1 MFLYRRLTRW
11 LTMQL
16 IGAERPI
23 SLVGGLALFI
33 SMVGSPF
40 LTPLYTVDIV
50 VGASAE
56 DLRQFLIWGSL
67 ISVFLIGVALSYVG
81 VQVWRGKISDF
92 HISQQS
98 QRLVPFIVAVC
109 SSLVGAGVLWWM
121 RAPWVLVALGTSF
134 AIQGI
139 FFGLLT
145 RYRKISMHVAVMAS
159 CVTALILLFGW
170 AAVPLIGF
178 VPLQGWARVYRRRH
192 TLRQVIAGALLS
204 PLLTVLMLIPWWFAG
219 MAG

>member
-1 MFLYRRLTRW
+1 
-11 LTMQL
+11 MQL

-98 QRLVPFIVAVC
+98 QR
-109 SSLVGAGVLWWM
+109 
-121 RAPWVLVALGTSF
+121 
-134 AIQGI
+134 
-139 FFGLLT
+139 
-145 RYRKISMHVAVMAS
+145 
-159 CVTALILLFGW
+159 
-170 AAVPLIGF
+170 
-178 VPLQGWARVYRRRH
+178 
-192 TLRQVIAGALLS
+192 
-204 PLLTVLMLIPWWFAG
+204 
-219 MAG
+219 

>member
-1 MFLYRRLTRW
+1 MTFCAYLMFLYRRLTRW

-67 ISVFLIGVALSYVG
+67 ISVFLIGVALIYVG

-159 CVTALILLFGW
+159 CVTALILLFG
-170 AAVPLIGF
+170 
-178 VPLQGWARVYRRRH
+178 
-192 TLRQVIAGALLS
+192 
-204 PLLTVLMLIPWWFAG
+204 
-219 MAG
+219 